1 MNRSA
6 SRTVL
11 LDAAL
16 VGVIAILIVASLL
29 IGQVHLPLGDVIG
42 GALGAAPAKSTIII
56 QQLRLPRTL
65 LALLAGAGLGLAG
78 AVLQGFLRN
87 PLADPGVIG
96 ISAAGSLGAVVAIYF
111 GIYAASAWVIPLGAM
126 STCAVATIILYVIA
140 ARNVGTL
147 TLLLAGIAIN
157 SLCLALI
164 SLCMNLSTNPYAVSE
179 MVFWLMGSVS
189 NRTLFDLGIAAPF
202 VLAGIL
208 ILLRSGKVL
217 DAMSLGEEVAR
228 SLGVALQRE
237 RIFLIGGVACIVG
250 GVVSVAGGIGFVGL
264 VVPHLMRPLAG
275 HLPSRILVPSMLGG
289 AALLLAAD
297 IVVRLMAN
305 GPELQLGVLTSLIGA
320 PFFFYLIVRRKALS
334 DE

>member
-1 MNRSA
+1 MKAHA
-6 SRTVL
+6 SSIPL
-11 LDAAL
+11 LNGALAA
-16 VGVIAILIVASLL
+16 AILILVAASLL
-29 IGQVHLPLGDVIG
+29 IGQVHLPFGDIVRGVFGI
-42 GALGAAPAKSTIII
+42 APEKSTIII

-65 LALLAGAGLGLAG
+65 LALLAGGGLGLAG

-96 ISAAGSLGAVVAIYF
+96 VSTAGSLGAVVAIYF
-111 GIYAASAWVIPLGAM
+111 GVYAASTWVIPLSAM
-126 STCAVATIILYVIA
+126 ATCALATIILYVIA

-157 SLCLALI
+157 SVCLALI
-164 SLCMNLSTNPYAVSE
+164 SLSMNLSTNPYAVSE
-179 MVFWLMGSVS
+179 MVFWLLGSVS
-189 NRTLFDLGIAAPF
+189 NRTLLDLGIAAPF
-202 VLAGIL
+202 VIAGIL

-217 DAMSLGEEVAR
+217 DAMSLGEDVAR
-228 SLGVALQRE
+228 SLGVALRRE
-237 RIFLIGGVACIVG
+237 RIFLISGVACVVG
-250 GVVSVAGGIGFVGL
+250 GIVSVAGGIGFVGL

-297 IVVRLMAN
+297 IVVRLMAH

>member
-1 MNRSA
+1 MRDN
-6 SRTVL
+6 
-11 LDAAL
+11 AAR
-16 VGVIAILIVASLL
+16 IAILNMGLVVLIVLLGIASLL
-29 IGQVHLPLGDVIG
+29 IGQVHLPFGDIVG
-42 GALGAAPAKSTIII
+42 GVYGSAPEKSVTII

-65 LALLAGAGLGLAG
+65 LALLAGGGLGLAG

-87 PLADPGVIG
+87 PLADPSVVG
-96 ISAAGSLGAVVAIYF
+96 ISTAGSLGAVVAIYF
-111 GIYAASAWVIPLGAM
+111 GIYAASSWVIPLSAM
-126 STCAVATIILYVIA
+126 SLCALATIVLYIIA

-157 SLCLALI
+157 SVCLALI
-164 SLCMNLSTNPYAVSE
+164 SLSMNLSSNPYAVSE
-179 MVFWLMGSVS
+179 MVFWLLGSVS

-202 VLAGIL
+202 VIAGIL

-228 SLGVALQRE
+228 SLGIAIQRE
-237 RIFLIGGVACIVG
+237 RLLLIGGVACVVG

-275 HLPSRILVPSMLGG
+275 HLPSRILLPSMLGG
-289 AALLLAAD
+289 AVLLLAAD